1 MSSQILIS
9 QSKKEMENFVG
20 TNLRIITQE
29 KILQKI
35 LKTVPPGTGQGTVM
49 QVFEAKDYTSDDI
62 LPVYTVQISMSEVI
76 MGHHDPLPS

>member
-49 QVFEAKDYTSDDI
+49 QVFETKGFTSKK
-62 LPVYTVQISMSEVI
+62 
-76 MGHHDPLPS
+76 